1 MTHPRSGFAAPP
13 RGRIASNRAK
23 PDLRRSLGSAVALA
37 ATLAFSTPVCAQ
49 TVSPMN
55 HANRYDKPLAGLY
68 EKREADWRNGAIVYQ
83 LLVDRFAPSANL
95 EAKRMLYPA
104 PKKLR
109 TWSEEPRQGTY
120 LEAEKLWSHEIDF
133 WGGDLASTMGRLDYV
148 QQLGADVLYLNPIVL
163 AYTNHKYDAL
173 DYQQISPEYGQRDDV
188 AKLAAEA
195 KKRGLKLV
203 LDGVFNHMGR
213 NSAKFKDA
221 ESNLASPYRDW
232 FVFGKDYKGG
242 VRTWWNAQNLPELNL
257 ENPAVRNHLWAA
269 KDSVVRSYLR
279 DGVDGWR
286 LDVAFD
292 IGFNHL
298 EALTNAAHDEKRGSL
313 VVGEIPN
320 YPREWFPSV
329 DGVMHFGLRKLMI
342 ALANRDIDGPT
353 FQRMA
358 ARMVRDADYEHI
370 LKSWV
375 YLDNHD
381 TYRLATTV
389 PDAKARKLAQ
399 VLQFTLP
406 GAVNLYYGTEVAMEG
421 GDDPE
426 MRGPMRW
433 DRVAANHPD
442 LAWTR
447 QLVGLRKAHR
457 ALRVGDFRTA
467 EASGNVVAFERTTDK
482 AGDTVLVLINPAMTE
497 VQTTVLVANSKLMD
511 GDNLID
517 QLGGKT
523 YKLQGSMVETRLPPQ
538 TALVLKPRLTT
549 PDGYSNYKRVQ

>member
-1 MTHPRSGFAAPP
+1 MKAP
-13 RGRIASNRAK
+13 
-23 PDLRRSLGSAVALA
+23 LLA
-37 ATLAFSTPVCAQ
+37 AAALVVAISVAAQ
-49 TVSPMN
+49 PMN
-55 HANRYDKPLAGLY
+55 YANRYDKPLAGLY
-68 EKREADWRNGAIVYQ
+68 EKREADWRNGAVVYQ
-83 LLVDRFAPSANL
+83 VLVDRFAPSADL
-95 EAKRMLYPA
+95 DAKRALYPA
-104 PKKLR
+104 PKTLR
-109 TWSEEPRQGTY
+109 AWTEEPRRGTY
-120 LEAEKLWSHEIDF
+120 LENEKLWSHEIDF
-133 WGGDLASTMGRLDYV
+133 WGGDIASTIGKLDHV

-173 DYQQISPEYGQRDDV
+173 DYQQISPEYGTRADV
-188 AKLAAEA
+188 ARLAAEA
-195 KKRGLKLV
+195 KKRGMKLV

-213 NSAKFKDA
+213 NSERFRSAQANPK
-221 ESNLASPYRDW
+221 SPYRQW
-232 FVFGKDYKGG
+232 FVFGAEYKGG
-242 VRTWWNAQNLPELNL
+242 ARTWWNAQNLPELNL
-257 ENPAVRNHLWAA
+257 ENKAVRDHLWAA

-279 DGVDGWR
+279 EGVDGWR

-298 EALTNAAHDEKRGSL
+298 EALTKAAHAEKPGSL

-342 ALANRDIDGPT
+342 ALANREIDGPT
-353 FQRMA
+353 FQRMV
-358 ARMVRDADYEHI
+358 ARMVRDADYEHL

-381 TYRLATTV
+381 TFRLATTV
-389 PDAKARKLAQ
+389 PDAKARRLAQ

-406 GAVNLYYGTEVAMEG
+406 GSVNLYYGTEVAMEG

-442 LAWTR
+442 LAWTK
-447 QLVGLRKAHR
+447 QLVALRKAHR

-467 EASGNVVAFERTTDK
+467 EASGNVIAFERMTDK
-482 AGDTVLVLINPAMTE
+482 AGDTVLVLVNPATTE
-497 VQTTVLVANSKLMD
+497 VTTKVLVANSKLMD

-517 QLGGKT
+517 QLGGGT
-523 YKLQGSMVETRLPPQ
+523 YKLQGSMVETMLAPQ
-538 TALVLKPRLTT
+538 SALILKPRLTT
-549 PDGYSNYKRVQ
+549 PEGYSNYKRVR

>member
-353 FQRMA
+353 FQRMT

>member
-148 QQLGADVLYLNPIVL
+148 QPLGADGLYLTPIVL